1 VIEQRDDKQRDASP
15 TRAIAILAA
24 ALTVAAVSVPAAAAP
39 PESTVEAPS
48 VEPISVHIEI
58 VADTLSNTMRTKVT
72 AEVEQQFAD
81 IAPAHGLVQAES
93 PAAELVIRLEFTQ
106 PDPKVGVFVTHALAV
121 YSGDVLQRDEAR
133 TCVQCTA
140 SEVAADGLKI
150 LVPAAD
156 LVEARRAEAAAQRQA
171 ELDAAEPPPPVVDA
185 PPRSAVRH
193 RIGPVGYVGISS
205 SAIGLGTAIAGAV
218 LLNRGSVPTSTDATF
233 ISVINYRPAGQALA
247 GVGLGLMVVGNVLL
261 AVDLGIFAPRRESRA
276 RVKIAGVTVVAE
288 HGPGVVVNGR
298 F

>member
-1 VIEQRDDKQRDASP
+1 MIEQRDDKQGDASP
-15 TRAIAILAA
+15 TRAMAILAA
-24 ALTVAAVSVPAAAAP
+24 ALTVAAASPSAAAAP
-39 PESTVEAPS
+39 EPTVEAPS

-58 VADTLSNTMRTKVT
+58 VADTLSNAMRTKVT
-72 AEVEQQFAD
+72 AEVEQQFAE
-81 IAPAHGLVQAES
+81 IAPAHDLVQAEP
-93 PAAELVIRLEFTQ
+93 PAADLVIRLEFTQ

-140 SEVAADGLKI
+140 SEIAADGLKI
-150 LVPAAD
+150 LVPAVNEVD
-156 LVEARRAEAAAQRQA
+156 ARRAKAAAQRQA
-171 ELDAAEPPPPVVDA
+171 ELEAAEPPPPVVDA
-185 PPRSAVRH
+185 PQRSAVRH
-193 RIGPVGYVGISS
+193 QIGPVGYVGISS

-218 LLNRGSVPTSTDATF
+218 LLNRGSVPTSSDATF

-276 RVKIAGVTVVAE
+276 RAKIAGLTVVTE
-288 HGPGVVVNGR
+288 HGPGVVVSGR